1 VQKLIRSIKEQN
13 EGLKNVFGQRLQ
25 ELKEMRPVDEFV
37 HRSSDKK
44 KKQFETI
51 GDVE

>member
-1 VQKLIRSIKEQN
+1 MQKLIRSIKEQN

-25 ELKEMRPVDEFV
+25 ELKELRPVDEFV
-37 HRSSDKK
+37 PRSEKQ